1 MPNLLIP
8 PTIKFSLP
16 LPTIDDS
23 VLTGK
28 IDGSLAWTSQNTL
41 LYKPIDNVIYV
52 SKNGKDTN
60 TGKSLIT
67 AKNSIKSALSA
78 ATSGTTIIITSG
90 VYVENTPL
98 TCPPDVTITSQ
109 DSFVQIKS
117 TVDSNNI
124 FYLNS
129 GTIIDG
135 LTIIN
140 TRATSF
146 AFSLKPNTRIIK
158 APVIKNCSIITGPF
172 LNDNT
177 LFVPNQTIQIQGTS
191 PTNLPI
197 INNDL
202 VPTQKRINESG
213 AGNGILIDGAMF
225 SSDSIEKLVIVESCN
240 IFSQGGI
247 GILVKNS
254 AKCYATG
261 CITKF
266 CNLAYKTESGGELI
280 LNYCNS
286 SYGNYALY
294 SDGIDPN
301 VITTGTIEEV
311 TVYPETGLI
320 GQIKVNNLSKQPIT
334 GTIIEI
340 NNERYQISNA
350 TTLLSGSSY
359 VSIMSNLTEL
369 DTGIEITIYN
379 NSRIIANNHTF
390 NYVGSGVT
398 YNALAEN
405 NGQANDNNRITNVNF
420 GSVYY
425 SSNNEAGIFEIGDLF
440 KVNQI
445 TGEVTATPTIESL
458 ANVSSIG
465 PFIRNGVPV
474 GTQVREISN
483 SNELI
488 SSTGTIDQYTIPTQT
503 AIYNYLNN
511 NYLPIT
517 GGNITGSTT
526 IQDIKI
532 TNNEISSVESNQ
544 NIKIAPNGLG
554 SIDANLS
561 NIINLAAPINDND
574 AATRKFVVDLIQ
586 GGITLPSIIPI
597 IWGSNENNGTLTLRS
612 TQATTKPVAG
622 VILDDNIPSTSTI
635 TGTLVV
641 RGGVGIDGALNAK
654 TKSFDIEHPLDTK
667 KRLRYGSLESPY
679 HGIRLTGKDV
689 VINGKCVVKLP
700 DYIKKLVREENVNI
714 QLTNFNHDKIL
725 WVNSIDI
732 QNNQFIVESNE
743 TANEY
748 HFFWSF
754 TAIRNDV
761 DNLVVEYVSL

>member
-1 MPNLLIP
+1 MPSLLIP
-8 PTIKFSLP
+8 STTRFSLP

-28 IDGSLAWTSQNTL
+28 IDGSLLWTSQNTL
-41 LYKPIDNVIYV
+41 LYKPVDNVIYV

-60 TGKSLIT
+60 TGKSLIA
-67 AKNSIKSALSA
+67 AKSSVKSALSA
-78 ATSGTTIIITSG
+78 ATPGTTIVISSG

-98 TCPPDVTITSQ
+98 NCPPDVTITAQ
-109 DSFVQIKS
+109 DSSVHIKS
-117 TVDSNNI
+117 VSDTNNI

-129 GTIIDG
+129 GTVIDG

-140 TRATSF
+140 TRANSF
-146 AFSLKPNTRIIK
+146 AFSLKLNTKIVK
-158 APVIKNCSIITGPF
+158 APVIKNCSVITGPF

-177 LFVPNQTIQIQGTS
+177 LFVPNQTVQTQDIL
-191 PTNLPI
+191 PTDLPI

-202 VPTQKRINESG
+202 VPQQKQINETG
-213 AGNGILIDGAMF
+213 AGNGILIDGSMF
-225 SSDSIEKLVIVESCN
+225 SIDSIEKLVIVESCN
-240 IFSQGGI
+240 MFLQGGI

-254 AKCYATG
+254 AKCHATN
-261 CITKF
+261 CVTKF
-266 CNLAYKTESGGELI
+266 CNISYKTELGGELI

-294 SDGIDPN
+294 SDGIDPDL
-301 VITTGTIEEV
+301 IATGIIEEV
-311 TVYPETGLI
+311 EVYPETGLI
-320 GQIKVNNLSKQPIT
+320 GQIKINSLLIQPIA
-334 GTIIEI
+334 GTLIEI
-340 NNERYQISNA
+340 NNEKYQIANA
-350 TTLLSGSSY
+350 TTLSGNSSY
-359 VSIMSNLTEL
+359 VSIMSDLTEL
-369 DTGIEITIYN
+369 DTGIEVTLYN
-379 NSRIIANNHTF
+379 NSKIIANNHNF
-390 NYVGSGVT
+390 NYVGSGIT
-398 YNALAEN
+398 YNALANN
-405 NGQANDNNRITNVNF
+405 NGQANDNNRITKVNF
-420 GSVYY
+420 GVIYY
-425 SSNNEAGIFEIGDLF
+425 SSSNEAGIFEIGNFF

-445 TGEVTATPTIESL
+445 TGEVTATPTTESL
-458 ANVSSIG
+458 ANISSIG

-474 GTQVREISN
+474 GTQLKEISN
-483 SNELI
+483 NYELI
-488 SSTGTIDQYTIPTQT
+488 SSTGEIDQYTIPTQA

-517 GGNITGSTT
+517 GGTVTGSTV
-526 IQDIKI
+526 IQNIKI
-532 TNNEISSVESNQ
+532 TNNEISSVNTNQ
-544 NIKIAPNGLG
+544 NIKLAPNGLG

-586 GGITLPSIIPI
+586 GGITLPSMIPI
-597 IWGSNENNGTLTLRS
+597 IWGSNQNNGTLTLRS
-612 TQATTKPVAG
+612 TQAIIKPVAG
-622 VILDDNIPSTSTI
+622 VILDDNIPSTSTV

-654 TKSFDIEHPLDTK
+654 TKSFDIEHPLDAS

-689 VINGKCVVKLP
+689 VVNGICKVNLP
-700 DYIKKLVREENVNI
+700 NYISKLVREENINI
-714 QLTNFNHDKIL
+714 QLTNINHDKIL
-725 WVNSIDI
+725 WVKSIDI

-748 HFFWSF
+748 YFFWSF

-761 DNLVVEYVSL
+761 DNLVVEYINL